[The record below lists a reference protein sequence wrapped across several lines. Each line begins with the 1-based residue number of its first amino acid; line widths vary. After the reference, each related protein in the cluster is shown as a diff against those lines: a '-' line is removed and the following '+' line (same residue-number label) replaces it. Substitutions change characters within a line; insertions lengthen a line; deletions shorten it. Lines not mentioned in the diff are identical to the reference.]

1 MAKRMVGFDIG
12 QREVKMVYTVDG
24 QIKKA
29 VSAPLPDNMV
39 AEGVILSMDAM
50 ADFLRESAKAN
61 KIPLT
66 NAAVILPEGLVFA
79 RNAKLPMMTPGQL
92 KFNLPYEFK
101 DYLTLE
107 KDKYFYDYAIYQKT
121 QPEQPEQE
129 APEVPAK
136 PVREEMEL
144 FACAVLK
151 STIADYR
158 AMFKRAGFKLKV
170 AVPEEWAFVSLA
182 RAAGVQEETVCFV
195 DLGHGKTQVHV
206 VADGRSASKRSIPMG
221 IHSVEE
227 CIAEDCHVDIHTAR
241 AYKESDYEG
250 ALCRESCCKL
260 YDKLS
265 VEVLKTVNFYNY
277 SHRDVAVQAV
287 CLCGGGAAIEP
298 LVESIKH
305 VTNLEIASPMTLMP
319 QLEGQEV
326 YLKAYGCAVSR

>member
-1 MAKRMVGFDIG
+1 MANRMVGFDIG
-12 QREVKMVYTVDG
+12 QREVKMVYTVKG

-29 VSAPLPDNMV
+29 VSVPLPDNMV

-66 NAAVILPEGLVFA
+66 NAAVILPESLVFA
-79 RNAKLPMMTPGQL
+79 RNAKLPVMTPGQL

-107 KDKYFYDYAIYQKT
+107 KDKYFYDYSIYRKT
-121 QPEQPEQE
+121 EPED
-129 APEVPAK
+129 APAGA
-136 PVREEMEL
+136 REEMEL

-170 AVPEEWAFVSLA
+170 AVPEEWAYVSLVQ
-182 RAAGVQEETVCFV
+182 AAGLQEGTTCFV

-227 CIAEDCHVDIHTAR
+227 CIAEEHNVDIHTAR
-241 AYKESDYEG
+241 AYKQSDYEG
-250 ALCRESCCKL
+250 VLGHEKCCKL
-260 YDKLS
+260 YDKLG

-287 CLCGGGAAIEP
+287 CLCGGGAAIP
-298 LVESIKH
+298 HLTDSIKN
-305 VTNLEIASPMTLMP
+305 VTNLEITSPGTLMP
-319 QLEGQEV
+319 QLEGREV